1 MKKIL
6 VIGGSNSIKS
16 INKKLA
22 IYAAKKLEN
31 VQLNIIDLNDFVM
44 PIYGIDY
51 ELEYGI
57 PEKALEFD
65 HIISETDALIIS
77 LAEHNG
83 SYSVAFK
90 NILDWLSRID
100 QKVWKN
106 KPMLLMATS
115 PGKRGGANV
124 LEAAKKFFPH
134 LGGNIVADFILPSY
148 NANFNEKG
156 INNDEYEKLL
166 VEAVAV
172 LNKAFNSGIHSI
184 KS

>member
-6 VIGGSNSIKS
+6 VIGGSNSTQS

-22 IYAAKKLEN
+22 IYAAKKLRN
-31 VQLNIIDLNDFVM
+31 VQLNIIDLNDFIL

-51 ELEYGI
+51 ELAHGI
-57 PEKALEFD
+57 PEKAKEFD
-65 HIISETDALIIS
+65 GLINETEALIIS

-83 SYSVAFK
+83 SYTVAFK

-115 PGKRGGANV
+115 LGKRGGANV
-124 LEAAKKFFPH
+124 LEAAKNFFPH
-134 LGGNIVADFILPSY
+134 LGGNIIADFSLPSF
-148 NANFNEKG
+148 NANFNEEG
-156 INNDEYEKLL
+156 ISNDEYEKLL
-166 VEAVAV
+166 IDMVS
-172 LNKAFNSGIHSI
+172 AFENGIQ
-184 KS
+184 

>member
-31 VQLNIIDLNDFVM
+31 VQLDIIDLNDFAM

-65 HIISETDALIIS
+65 HIISKTDALIIS

-134 LGGNIVADFILPSY
+134 LGGTIIKDFCLPSF
-148 NANFNEKG
+148 NTNFNEKG
-156 INNDEYEKLL
+156 ISNNEYETLL
-166 VEAVAV
+166 VDVIST
-172 LNKAFNSGIHSI
+172 FDSHI
-184 KS
+184 K